1 MEKIENLKQFVIK
14 HRAKLAVGVTV
25 AAFILL
31 IQRNRRVLDEFLKE
45 HDLYDEYWKS
55 EE

>member
-1 MEKIENLKQFVIK
+1 MEKIEYLKKFIVK
-14 HRAKLAVGVTV
+14 HRAKLAAGVTA

-31 IQRNRRVLDEFLKE
+31 IQRNRKVLDEFLKE
-45 HDLYDEYWKS
+45 HDLYDEYWAP